1 MNAFSYG
8 IEIAVYHQREE
19 ELKQMVT
26 DLYNEVQASQENYD
40 QDAQSTD
47 VPQTIQEGEAILKQ
61 KETIIAGLVREK
73 EDYERHQK
81 DLDRRIRSLMVEQQ
95 ANGVNPTL
103 VNLEDNTRINNDL
116 LKLYSFKRIIR
127 NSFGIVD
134 ISQDGDHIEIEFDGR

>member
-1 MNAFSYG
+1 
-8 IEIAVYHQREE
+8 
-19 ELKQMVT
+19 MVT
-26 DLYNEVQASQENYD
+26 DLYNEVQASLENYD
-40 QDAQSTD
+40 QDTQSTD

>member
-1 MNAFSYG
+1 
-8 IEIAVYHQREE
+8 
-19 ELKQMVT
+19 MVT

-40 QDAQSTD
+40 QDTQSTD
-47 VPQTIQEGEAILKQ
+47 IPQTVQEGEAILKQ

-95 ANGVNPTL
+95 ANGMNPTL
-103 VNLEDNTRINNDL
+103 VNLEDNTQINNDL

-134 ISQDGDHIEIEFDGR
+134 ISQEGDHIEIEFDGR